1 MASAVKQHIIT
12 ALADGTQ
19 AGFDSW
25 FAALAKNTNNGT
37 NGLQQLQDL
46 YAAVVEIGGLKTRGR
61 NKGTF
66 KRPSQALRFYCN
78 KYADELGQTPSTI
91 ESTPTTPTPAPVVE
105 TIATPTTD
113 VDVTSLLTAAI
124 TAGANPEQLAAI
136 VTAAN
141 SGGNGVGSIVEVEED
156 DEDEEANVCPPFE
169 GKDPGADASSGQL
182 YTLNALG
189 LLTPHFTKGEA
200 HVAIWTAKN
209 A

>member
-1 MASAVKQHIIT
+1 MASAVKQHIVT

-78 KYADELGQTPSTI
+78 KYAEELGDTPSTTTTTPVV
-91 ESTPTTPTPAPVVE
+91 EPTTPVVE
-105 TIATPTTD
+105 PITTTTPNESN
-113 VDVTSLLTAAI
+113 VDVQALLAAAI
-124 TAGANPEQLAAI
+124 GAGATPEQLAAI

-141 SGGNGVGSIVEVEED
+141 SGGSIVEVT
-156 DEDEEANVCPPFE
+156 EDEIEDANVCPPFE

-189 LLTPHFTKGEA
+189 LITPHFTKGEA